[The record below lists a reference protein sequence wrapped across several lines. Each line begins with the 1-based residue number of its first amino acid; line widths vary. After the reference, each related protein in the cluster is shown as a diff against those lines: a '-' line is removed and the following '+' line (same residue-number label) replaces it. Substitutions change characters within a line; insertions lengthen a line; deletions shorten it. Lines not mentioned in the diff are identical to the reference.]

1 MVRWL
6 LGRGNGRRLIS
17 ETAQI
22 MDLTIVRKDEDG
34 KDTTGF
40 ILRFCLETRHLG
52 VGRCVRWSSGFFA
65 CGAGSFAD
73 DASKITVRP
82 IRSDVAGDV
91 PQRLCRQTLILAG
104 QWALMNE
111 GVGGREL
118 GVKGRQGSFGVG
130 FGNRGGLDRP
140 TSASR
145 ATTYVFATDR
155 ERLGLGYFV
164 ERGLNSVLEFVG
176 RIYQVY
182 DSMWM
187 CGGSELSG
195 RLRSLMDHDDTR

>member
-130 FGNRGGLDRP
+130 FGTEAASIDRLRPLGRRRTCSRP
-140 TSASR
+140 TENDWAWGI
-145 ATTYVFATDR
+145 
-155 ERLGLGYFV
+155 LW
-164 ERGLNSVLEFVG
+164 RGA
-176 RIYQVY
+176 
-182 DSMWM
+182 
-187 CGGSELSG
+187 
-195 RLRSLMDHDDTR
+195 